1 MTDSEATKKSL
12 EMSEW
17 RRRSSAT
24 ISADDAEVDSSC
36 YSCCCYQCDFAKSR
50 RRNET
55 ERMMAAALFSWDWLD
70 YAIDFVWVWCVVVA
84 ESEWSPNKKV
94 I

>member
-12 EMSEW
+12 EMSER
-17 RRRSSAT
+17 RRRSSAM

-36 YSCCCYQCDFAKSR
+36 YSCCCYQCDFAKSH

-70 YAIDFVWVWCVVVA
+70 YATMA
-84 ESEWSPNKKV
+84 
-94 I
+94 